1 MNRLDIM
8 NWSQVFQEMKDIYAE
23 GIDAAVRSQRFIK
36 VLHRAIASEIEGR
49 LTPGALREGV
59 KVEAEAKVHGSFKDK
74 DVDIAVIHPVN
85 GPLILCGV
93 RSQMSSIGKNILTY
107 SQDIMGEAVSL
118 QERFPMTVF
127 GYCYLLPLTPHDTGN
142 LDVARYSKIFGSMSS
157 RSEATHKQERGRYDH
172 FAFAC
177 VDFEPDPPK
186 LMEDLVAAGNPKVDL
201 SLSNL
206 SDRLIDSF
214 NTRNPWLNYFN

>member
-1 MNRLDIM
+1 MT
-8 NWSQVFQEMKDIYAE
+8 WPETFKEMKSIYSE

-36 VLHRAIASEIEGR
+36 VLHRAIASEIEER
-49 LTPGALREGV
+49 LTQTAIREGV

-93 RSQMSSIGKNILTY
+93 RSQMSSIAKNILTY

-118 QERFPMTVF
+118 QDRFPMSVF
-127 GYCYLLPLTPHDTGN
+127 GYCYLLPLKPHDTGT
-142 LDVARYSKIFGSMSS
+142 LDVVRYSKIFGSMSS
-157 RSEATHKQERGRYDH
+157 RSEATYKHERGRYDH

-177 VDFEPDPPK
+177 VDFEPDSPK

-206 SDRLIDSF
+206 STRLIDTF
-214 NTRNPWLNYFN
+214 NQRNPWLNYFS

>member
-1 MNRLDIM
+1 MT
-8 NWSQVFQEMKDIYAE
+8 WPETFKEMKSIYSE

-36 VLHRAIASEIEGR
+36 VLHRAIASEIEER
-49 LTPGALREGV
+49 LTQTAIREGV

-93 RSQMSSIGKNILTY
+93 RSQMSSIAKNILTY

-118 QERFPMTVF
+118 QDRFPMSVF
-127 GYCYLLPLTPHDTGN
+127 GYCYLLPLKPHDTGT
-142 LDVARYSKIFGSMSS
+142 LDVVRYSKIFGGMSS
-157 RSEATHKQERGRYDH
+157 RSEATYKHERGRYDH

-177 VDFEPDPPK
+177 VDFEPDSPK

-206 SDRLIDSF
+206 STRLIDTF
-214 NTRNPWLNYFN
+214 NQRNPWLNYFS